1 MISGERRSRVYPVWL
16 PDRTARGQ
24 PVVRRRP
31 RLSPMVGATVMAVLL
46 TLPPLLYVAQRA
58 QWAEAGYAILRL
70 ERELMQLRAENA
82 RLLVQA
88 SALKSPQRI
97 EYYATTELGMA
108 PPRQRQLATITVGPV
123 VAQVEVPAER
133 PGVLRQ
139 LASWFGR
146 SEAEA
151 RERPR

>member
-1 MISGERRSRVYPVWL
+1 MISAERRSRVYPVWL
-16 PDRTARGQ
+16 PDGPARQQ

-31 RLSPMVGATVMAVLL
+31 RLSPMVGATVMAVFL
-46 TLPPLLYVAQRA
+46 TLPPLLYVSQRA
-58 QWAEAGYAILRL
+58 QRAEAGYAILRL
-70 ERELMQLRAENA
+70 QRDLVKVRAENA

-97 EYYATTELGMA
+97 EYYATKELGMA
-108 PPRQRQLATITVGPV
+108 PPRQRQLATITVGPAI
-123 VAQVEVPAER
+123 AQVQVPIEH